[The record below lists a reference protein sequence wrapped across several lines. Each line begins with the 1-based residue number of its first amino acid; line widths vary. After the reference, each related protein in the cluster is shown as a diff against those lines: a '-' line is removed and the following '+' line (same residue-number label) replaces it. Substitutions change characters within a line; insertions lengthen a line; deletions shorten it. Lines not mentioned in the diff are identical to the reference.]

1 MWSNNKGLPLHLL
14 WVPFLLRL
22 NNHKTPLYYGKLHQ
36 LSNRSQ
42 DKPKPRNST
51 SNLIICKYYYRHAGR
66 YCTRTWHRCSWVSS
80 NIVTNFDMN
89 QVTCKCWGSFSANSY
104 WQPFPKRNRCP
115 KLLKDK
121 SILCST
127 LLFRWSCVQTVK
139 ENSHPPAEQ
148 DGIAESMFPS
158 QC

>member
-1 MWSNNKGLPLHLL
+1 MQDQTGRCEAIIRGSH
-14 WVPFLLRL
+14 FI
-22 NNHKTPLYYGKLHQ
+22 YYEYLFYFHSTIIKLHCIMGTCI
-36 LSNRSQ
+36 SSQ
-42 DKPKPRNST
+42 IAHKINQ
-51 SNLIICKYYYRHAGR
+51 NLICKYYYRHAGR